1 MRAANPTNPEKY
13 AKAERERRFLVTTM
27 PAEAHDPSEI
37 HDRYIVGTR
46 LRLRRVEASEGTVL
60 KLGQKIRPDEDSPAV
75 VLCTSLYLSQVE
87 YDSLAVLPADILRK
101 ARYRIAVAD
110 LVVCIDVFHDSL
122 AGLILAE
129 VDLATDST
137 SDAAFEPPTWCG
149 TEVTTDE
156 RFTGVALAALDG
168 DGARRII
175 DEASALSWGVA

>member
-27 PAEAHDPSEI
+27 PTEVDDPSEI

-110 LVVCIDVFHDSL
+110 FVVCVDVFHD
-122 AGLILAE
+122 GLDGLDGLDGAE

-137 SDAAFEPPTWCG
+137 SDAAFQPPTWCG
-149 TEVTTDE
+149 REVTTDE
-156 RFTGVALAALDG
+156 RFTGVALAALDA

-175 DEASALSWGVA
+175 DEANTHP